1 MRLVSIM
8 LVRVVIA
15 QIFIL
20 VPSTV
25 RALEEASPLHIA
37 QHLELTRAV
46 IGLP

>member
-15 QIFIL
+15 QLFIL

-25 RALEEASPLHIA
+25 RALEEASPFHIP
-37 QHLELTRAV
+37 QHLLLARTV
-46 IGLP
+46 IGLF